1 MFCVP
6 LLMKS
11 VVIKTSSEPLSSTK
25 MALSKKYS
33 NTSVTFMFIIAAVL
47 FAGLA
52 ALFILTGKTSKK
64 DTFFIFMFIVLAIF
78 FTGLSCWIGV
88 CILYRK
94 CRAKKLHP
102 ETNSN
107 SVREEDSQ

>member
-1 MFCVP
+1 MICVP
-6 LLMKS
+6 LLIKS
-11 VVIKTSSEPLSSTK
+11 VVIKTSNYLSSTK
-25 MALSKKYS
+25 MALPKKYS
-33 NTSVTFMFIIAAVL
+33 NTSVTFMFIMAAVL

-52 ALFILTGKTSKK
+52 GLFILTGKTSKK

-78 FTGLSCWIGV
+78 FAGLSCWVGV
-88 CILYRK
+88 CVLYRK

-102 ETNSN
+102 QTNSS